1 MLLSLCSLK
10 DQPHKEIAGMLQG
23 SAEPCTEAITP
34 FRNGTWLALAE
45 TEDTVGP
52 RVILPS
58 LEPKGKQGLMSPL
71 QNLSSWSLQAGSS
84 QIINQ
89 PGKREL
95 QLLTGCQWALSRDVR
110 NRNCCKA
117 MTKTILFYFLK
128 IIFTQGEG
136 QLLKGKIHNSILKGK
151 MEDHYVCRG
160 IQTKGLSR

>member
-95 QLLTGCQWALSRDVR
+95 QLLTGCQWALSRGCQKQELLQSHD
-110 NRNCCKA
+110 KDYF
-117 MTKTILFYFLK
+117 ILFFKNYFHP
-128 IIFTQGEG
+128 G
-136 QLLKGKIHNSILKGK
+136 
-151 MEDHYVCRG
+151 
-160 IQTKGLSR
+160 